1 MLLGRKEYMKSL
13 KGLLDRTFRQITG
26 SDLKSI
32 NQRTAKMT
40 RAAMLAHYD
49 TAINLSHVMTLMCQ
63 AGFDEVV
70 ESSALKGLA
79 HINDSYTLGLNSSP
93 CAVLDL
99 VYLLNDV
106 KIQLKST

>member
-1 MLLGRKEYMKSL
+1 MKSL
-13 KGLLDRTFRQITG
+13 KGLLDRNFRQITG
-26 SDLKSI
+26 SDVKSI
-32 NQRTAKMT
+32 NQLAAKMT
-40 RAAMLAHYD
+40 RAAMLANYD
-49 TAINLSHVMTLMCQ
+49 TAINFSHVMTLMCQ

-79 HINDSYTLGLNSSP
+79 HLTDSYTFKLGLNSSP

-106 KIQLKST
+106 KIQLKSAELAA